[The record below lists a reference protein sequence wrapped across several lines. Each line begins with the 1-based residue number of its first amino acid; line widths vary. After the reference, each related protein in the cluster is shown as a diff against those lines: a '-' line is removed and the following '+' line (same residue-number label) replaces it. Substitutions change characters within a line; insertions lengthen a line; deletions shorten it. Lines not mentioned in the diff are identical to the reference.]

1 MISFCNS
8 TIHFKGSISVHR
20 GYLVDNTGLGKVAKM
35 PWNEMVLLQQLRI
48 IAR

>member
-8 TIHFKGSISVHR
+8 TIHFKGSISVRR
-20 GYLVDNTGLGKVAKM
+20 GYLVDNTGLGKAAKM

-48 IAR
+48 ITL